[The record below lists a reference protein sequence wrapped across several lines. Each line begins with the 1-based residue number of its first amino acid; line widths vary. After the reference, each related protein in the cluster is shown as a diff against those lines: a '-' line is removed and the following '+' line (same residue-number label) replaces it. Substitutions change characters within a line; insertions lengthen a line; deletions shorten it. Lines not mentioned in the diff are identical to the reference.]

1 MLSYQLA
8 PEWEDLNDLS
18 QEVFI
23 RVFRGIH
30 SLKSPHAFKS
40 WVNQIVVNIFYDEL
54 RKRPKQSK
62 SVSID
67 QAFEHEDFGPEL
79 QREIV
84 DTSAVPDDVFRNT
97 ELKNILQNAIS
108 QLPEQYRTVIVLR
121 ELQGLQYDEMAE
133 LLNCAI
139 GTIKSR
145 LSRAREKLQDII
157 RPQLGDKPF
166 YDEDYDIEHFA

>member
-1 MLSYQLA
+1 M
-8 PEWEDLNDLS
+8 
-18 QEVFI
+18 
-23 RVFRGIH
+23 
-30 SLKSPHAFKS
+30 
-40 WVNQIVVNIFYDEL
+40 NQIVVNIFYDEL
-54 RKRPKQSK
+54 RKRPKVSK
-62 SVSID
+62 NLSID
-67 QAFEHEDFGPEL
+67 QALEYEDSSTEL
-79 QREIV
+79 QREIT
-84 DTSAVPDDVFRNT
+84 DNSAKPDDVFGNI

-121 ELQGLQYDEMAE
+121 ELQGLQYDEMAT

-157 RPQLGDKPF
+157 KPQIAEEAY